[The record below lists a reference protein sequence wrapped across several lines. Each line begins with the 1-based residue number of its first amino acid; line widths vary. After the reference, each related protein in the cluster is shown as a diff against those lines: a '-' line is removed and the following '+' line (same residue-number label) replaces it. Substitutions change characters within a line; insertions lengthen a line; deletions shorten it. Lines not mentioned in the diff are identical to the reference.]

1 MTAAAFYP
9 WRPDK
14 VSATATGSAES
25 KIANF
30 PRVFNAPLNGFPLEI
45 DADARSQ
52 NGARP
57 YTRWSKKFKDI
68 LAV

>member
-1 MTAAAFYP
+1 MTMTAAAFYP

-45 DADARSQ
+45 DADAR
-52 NGARP
+52 AK
-57 YTRWSKKFKDI
+57 T
-68 LAV
+68 L